1 MAFDEI
7 MYRIQNMNEALAF
20 LVAILSIAVH
30 FLSPFYNHSLDEFLV
45 YTGGAALAI
54 VPHEIAHRQTARRYG
69 CYSRF
74 QLFPQGLILTVLLNF
89 FAPFLIFTSG
99 YTAISCGSFYNMGE
113 ARELSGKTAVA
124 GPVTNLVVA
133 LISLALVFFVPMPFL
148 LQFFLVSTADINAF
162 VALFNMIPFGVFDG
176 YKIFRWSKTWWIAVV
191 LIALG
196 LLFFLGGL

>member
-1 MAFDEI
+1 
-7 MYRIQNMNEALAF
+7 
-20 LVAILSIAVH
+20 
-30 FLSPFYNHSLDEFLV
+30 
-45 YTGGAALAI
+45 
-54 VPHEIAHRQTARRYG
+54 
-69 CYSRF
+69 
-74 QLFPQGLILTVLLNF
+74 
-89 FAPFLIFTSG
+89 
-99 YTAISCGSFYNMGE
+99 MGE